1 MNHRKTFLL
10 TAVLGAA
17 PVTSASAAFLIYQEN
32 FGGTS
37 STALNGT
44 TTDAGGGTWS
54 ANNFVNKDGSLNEAN
69 EGSAQLVFNPE
80 VNNEYE
86 LRMDV
91 RNTTDRWVA
100 LGFMRDALGSPGAS
114 LTNDRMSNET
124 EGISWMLFR
133 DHLTDPTQDIQL
145 FGGLRTGGGVADV
158 NNTAALDF
166 TQTHTLSIVINT
178 FGTGSNFT
186 ANFFL
191 DGQSLLAGGTPVTF
205 GINVADI
212 NYVGFAYD
220 NSTTTD
226 ITINNFSLSFVP
238 EPSAALLGGLGLLG
252 LLRRRR

>member
-1 MNHRKTFLL
+1 MKHRMTLIS
-10 TAVLGAA
+10 AVIAA
-17 PVTSASAAFLIYQEN
+17 ATVTSTSAAFLIYQEN
-32 FGGTS
+32 FSGTS

-69 EGSAQLVFNPE
+69 EGSAQLVFNPT

-86 LRMDV
+86 LRIDV

-100 LGFMRDALGSPGAS
+100 LGFMRDALASPGAS

-133 DHLTDPTQDIQL
+133 DHLTDPTQDLQL
-145 FGGLRTGGGVADV
+145 FGGLRTGGGIVDI

-166 TQTHTLSIVINT
+166 TQTHTLSIIINT
-178 FGTGSNFT
+178 FGTGTSFT

-191 DGQSLLAGGTPVTF
+191 DGQSVLAGGSPVTV
-205 GINVADI
+205 GVNIEDI
-212 NYVGFAYD
+212 NYVGLSYD
-220 NSTTTD
+220 NATATD
-226 ITINNFSLSFVP
+226 ITVDNFSLSYVP
-238 EPSAALLGGLGLLG
+238 EPSAALLAGLGVLG